1 MRLHNVIGFIQI
13 LLRLATAKLFWHNF
27 KHRSQ
32 CNWDSLQQNEN
43 ILHLTQMQ
51 FINVFHF
58 FAAAHCYGDALM
70 QADRLDIEHGF

>member
-1 MRLHNVIGFIQI
+1 MKEKKPKDLIWSLVI
-13 LLRLATAKLFWHNF
+13 LFS
-27 KHRSQ
+27 KSQ

-58 FAAAHCYGDALM
+58 FAAAHYYGDALM
-70 QADRLDIEHGF
+70 QADRLDIEHVF